1 MSENCA
7 TVESPTARTA
17 DQQRPGRSLHRRFVG
32 ALTALSVTRLGA
44 VALVAFALYVAVV
57 VPADFALLLV
67 AALFSVG
74 VAAMVP
80 LLTVIVVTRFVD

>member
-7 TVESPTARTA
+7 TVESPAAHTT
-17 DQQRPGRSLHRRFVG
+17 DQQRPARPLHRRFVG
-32 ALTALSVTRLGA
+32 ALTTLSVTRLGA
-44 VALVAFALYVAVV
+44 VALAAFALYVAVV
-57 VPADFALLLV
+57 VPADFALLL
-67 AALFSVG
+67 AATLFSVG